1 MRFTRKLGIL
11 LLCLLCSSVSWAAG
25 DDPKVSVDIADS
37 DFGYLFSDTVW
48 PADTDNTIQIPVCW
62 LGDTLSRF
70 PKETVWVRDAVEQS
84 WQKYSK
90 LRFFGWGQCAPDNAG
105 IRIDVEDVGPRVTAF
120 GRHIEENDAD
130 GKPNRVF
137 LNFTFEKWGT
147 ACRNSAIHETC
158 VRSTAVHEFGH
169 AIGFAHE
176 QDRSDA
182 DTECHAFQFT
192 NSQGPDLVKIGPYDA
207 QSEMNYCN
215 IGADGILSA
224 GDIASVQK
232 VYGQA
237 SP

>member
-1 MRFTRKLGIL
+1 MQFGGKSGLALI
-11 LLCLLCSSVSWAAG
+11 CLLFAGAAQAA
-25 DDPKVSVDIADS
+25 DDDAKVRVDLADS
-37 DFGYLFSDTVW
+37 NFGYLFSDTVW

-62 LGDTLSRF
+62 LGDSLSRF
-70 PKETVWVRDAVEQS
+70 PTETAWVKDAVEQS
-84 WQKYSK
+84 WQKYSR
-90 LRFFGWGQCAPDNAG
+90 LRFFGWGACAPDNAG

-130 GKPNRVF
+130 GKPNRVY
-137 LNFTFEKWGT
+137 LNFTFETWGT
-147 ACRNSAIHETC
+147 ACRDSAIHETC

-176 QDRSDA
+176 QDRPDA

-192 NSQGPDLVKIGPYDA
+192 GSQGPDLVKIGPYDP

-215 IGADGILSA
+215 IGADGTLSA
-224 GDIASVQK
+224 GDIAAVQQ

-237 SP
+237 PQ